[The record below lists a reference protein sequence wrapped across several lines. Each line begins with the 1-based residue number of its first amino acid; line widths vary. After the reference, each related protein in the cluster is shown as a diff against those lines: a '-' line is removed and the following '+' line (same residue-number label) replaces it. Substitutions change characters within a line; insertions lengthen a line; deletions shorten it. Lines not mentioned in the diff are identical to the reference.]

1 LFSPKKKEKGLEPGP
16 EHLHLQLNKKT
27 EIGSKLFCT
36 LETKRL
42 SSRRTRN
49 KLQKTGLAL
58 PFGHSLEASLTLK

>member
-1 LFSPKKKEKGLEPGP
+1 LEPGP
-16 EHLHLQLNKKT
+16 EHLHLHLQLNKKT

-42 SSRRTRN
+42 PSKRTRK

-58 PFGHSLEASLTLK
+58 PFGHSLEEA